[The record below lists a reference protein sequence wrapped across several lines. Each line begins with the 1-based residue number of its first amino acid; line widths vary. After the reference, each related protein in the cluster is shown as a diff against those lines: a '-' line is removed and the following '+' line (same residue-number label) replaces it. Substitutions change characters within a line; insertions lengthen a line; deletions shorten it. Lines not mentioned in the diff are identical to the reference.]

1 MGFANWNGYS
11 CGYNDSTFRTQA
23 DFLVSSGLRE
33 LGYTTMIIQEC
44 ITPRGHR
51 DSKGAPQPDPVK
63 FPFGIKDL
71 CDYMHAKGLKC
82 GIYTDVGN
90 TTCAGYEGSYNHDR
104 DDAAAFA
111 SWGIDFVE
119 EDSCAHDAKT
129 MPPYHV
135 LYQRMRDAL
144 NATGRP
150 MVFYMCV
157 QGQDNVYQWGRETGN
172 LWRTTWDIA
181 HQDPTFKGNH
191 HLAPNLATWS
201 GIMDNFYG
209 NMRYPNVTEVGAWQ
223 DPVSRTRTR
232 DLQL

>member
-1 MGFANWNGYS
+1 
-11 CGYNDSTFRTQA
+11 
-23 DFLVSSGLRE
+23 
-33 LGYTTMIIQEC
+33 
-44 ITPRGHR
+44 
-51 DSKGAPQPDPVK
+51 
-63 FPFGIKDL
+63 
-71 CDYMHAKGLKC
+71 
-82 GIYTDVGN
+82 
-90 TTCAGYEGSYNHDR
+90 
-104 DDAAAFA
+104 
-111 SWGIDFVE
+111 
-119 EDSCAHDAKT
+119 
-129 MPPYHV
+129 
-135 LYQRMRDAL
+135 
-144 NATGRP
+144 

-157 QGQDNVYQWGRETGN
+157 QGQDSVYQWGRETGN